1 MTDATFTPPAG
12 KTLIL
17 HIGDHKTGSTTL
29 QNAFATGQVFL
40 GDARIL
46 YPTNLNHNYLLGAFR
61 AEAAGQ
67 TSFFVPRPGRPDLA
81 SLRAQIETTDADYI
95 LISGEQFENLEA
107 ADFKRVTDR
116 WFADIV
122 DRIRVVAYARP
133 HAQRF
138 ISNFVELVKIGAIEG
153 GLEDYLERI
162 LETGR
167 YHFATR
173 FGYWREAYGDDFIL
187 RPMIQQQ
194 LYNGSVVDDF
204 VHHAFD
210 KRPFRLGEFAIDNQS
225 TGLSELM
232 FLKFIQ
238 DRFDQNQKFLRHT
251 MAREIVRY
259 MGMFSQGKT
268 SDRLRLHQAL
278 AVDLRAIYW
287 EDACALDKAFFG
299 GEALFQEALEEA
311 CEAATP
317 EPASLEPKDYFTA
330 EELRY
335 LTALREILWDAMQ
348 TPKNWSAIFHKNR
361 VQNLHNGRV
370 AYDDGLLQRTP
381 V

>member
-1 MTDATFTPPAG
+1 MTQRQPTPSEG

-29 QNAFATGQVFL
+29 QNAFATGQVFVE
-40 GDARIL
+40 GARIL
-46 YPTNLNHNYLLGAFR
+46 YPANLNHNYLLGVFR
-61 AEAAGQ
+61 AEAADQ

-81 SLRAQIETTDADYI
+81 QLRAQIEATDAEYI
-95 LISGEQFENLEA
+95 VISGEQFENLEA

-116 WFADIV
+116 WFADV
-122 DRIRVVAYARP
+122 VARVRVVAYARP

-138 ISNFVELVKIGAIEG
+138 ISNFAELVKIGAIEG
-153 GLEDYLERI
+153 GMDAYLERI
-162 LETGR
+162 LDTGR
-167 YHFATR
+167 YHFAAR
-173 FGYWREAYGDDFIL
+173 FGRWRTAFGEDFLL
-187 RPMIQQQ
+187 RPMIREQ

-204 VHHAFD
+204 AHYAFD
-210 KRPFRLGEFAIDNQS
+210 KRPVRFGSFAIDNQS

-238 DRFDQNQKFLRHT
+238 DRFDQSQKFIRHT

-259 MGMFSQGKT
+259 MGVFGQGRT
-268 SDRLRLHQAL
+268 SDKLRLHRAL
-278 AVDLRAIYW
+278 ATDLRALYW
-287 EDACALDKAFFG
+287 EDACALDAAFFA
-299 GEALFQEALEEA
+299 GEPLFETALEEA
-311 CEAATP
+311 CDAATE
-317 EPASLEPKDYFTA
+317 EPASLEPADYFTA

-335 LTALREILWDAMQ
+335 LGALREILWDAMQ

-361 VQNLHNGRV
+361 VQNLHSG
-370 AYDDGLLQRTP
+370 ASLHGSAATQDTP